1 MKQLLTLFLL
11 SFLSLHITAQT
22 ETPSEVWGG
31 TDDIDIDWYDAN
43 EDAFEISTAAQLAG
57 LAKLVND
64 GTQNF
69 SGKTITLTDDI
80 VLNEKVLNDDG
91 TLIADVSALH
101 EWTAIGT
108 EQNSF
113 AGNFDGGGHTISG
126 LYINKANSDNQGL
139 FGYVS
144 NDGTIQNVGV
154 VDSYVK
160 GNMNVGGVVGYAGF
174 STVSGCYNTGTVSG
188 ESECVGGVAGFAISS
203 IVSGCYNM
211 GMVTGERDFVGGV
224 AGFAISSIVS
234 GCYNMGMVSGDD
246 SVGGVVGFADSSS
259 VSGCYNTGTVSGER
273 NYVGGVVGYA
283 SSSSTSSTVSGCYNT
298 GKVSGIINVGC
309 VIGLNYSMSI
319 SNSDF
324 LAGVNGDIS
333 GIGSNLGNGTSSPL
347 SASAL
352 VEAMNTNLFND
363 DASGDLWKG
372 EASYDATSRTI
383 TLPTFGTAISIS
395 LKDLL
400 TFYKVTLSTDLAGG
414 SISANMEEAAEGETV
429 TLTAIPDEGYKFE
442 KWCVTYQNGE
452 ETVEVTVTEDT
463 FTMPAADV
471 TVTATFKL
479 STYTITVTE
488 QIEGGKIE
496 ASKTSASMGDE
507 ITLTATPDEG
517 YEFEKWSVTY
527 GESGTVEVSDEG
539 IFKMPAANVTVTATF
554 AAIDYKITVT
564 PPTGGSIA
572 VADDKKTAHVGDE
585 ITLTATP
592 DEGYEFVDW
601 SVTYGNENTPVTV
614 TDNTFTMPAADVTVT
629 ATFVAVYNI
638 TVTPPTGGNISV
650 SAETAHEGDEITL
663 TATPAEGYKFVSW
676 NVTTDNGTVDVT
688 DSEGIYTFTM
698 PAANV
703 TVTATFTAIDYNI
716 TVTPPTGGTISVSAE
731 TAHVGDLITLTATP
745 NANYEFT
752 SWSVT
757 YQNEEG
763 ATVAVEVTNNTFT
776 MPAADVTVSAVFTY
790 VPPTYTITVTQP
802 STGGSISADKKEA
815 TEGETVTLSYTEHS
829 NYDFAGWTVTRDDD
843 GSVISTSSNTF
854 RMPASDVTV
863 TAQFRYDPPYIPSYY
878 DIYFDGNE
886 NDSVRYDCS
895 DTNVR
900 EGGTFS
906 FTVEVAAGYDP
917 ETLVVEYKR
926 GRGGSW
932 REVTPNSSGRYR
944 ITNVHADIYVRSCV
958 EPIEDPTAIEQVG
971 DGKSTVR
978 CDGKRIRITTPEP
991 QTMHIINVGG
1001 RLVRTAQLPAGD
1013 TEVNDLPQ
1021 GFYVVILSDGTRTK
1035 ALIN

>member
-22 ETPSEVWGG
+22 ETPETKVWGG
-31 TDDIDIDWYDAN
+31 ANDINTDWYDASK
-43 EDAFEISTAAQLAG
+43 DAFEISTAAQLAG

-108 EQNSF
+108 EQNWF

-126 LYINKANSDNQGL
+126 VYIDEAGSDGQGL
-139 FGYVS
+139 FGYV
-144 NDGTIQNVGV
+144 NNGKVQNVGV
-154 VDSYVK
+154 VDSYVN
-160 GNMNVGGVVGYAGF
+160 GNLRVGGVVGYAGF
-174 STVSGCYNTGTVSG
+174 STVSGCYNMGMVTGEGSF
-188 ESECVGGVAGFAISS
+188 VGGVAGFAISS

-211 GMVTGERDFVGGV
+211 GMVTGERN
-224 AGFAISSIVS
+224 
-234 GCYNMGMVSGDD
+234 C
-246 SVGGVVGFADSSS
+246 VGGVVGFADSS
-259 VSGCYNTGTVSGER
+259 VSGCYNTGTVSGES
-273 NYVGGVVGYA
+273 NYVGGVVGNA

-309 VIGLNYSMSI
+309 VIGSNYSMSI
-319 SNSDF
+319 LNSDF
-324 LAGVNGDIS
+324 LAGVNGDME
-333 GIGSNLGNGTSSPL
+333 GIGYNNGSGTSSPL

-352 VEAMNTNLFND
+352 VEAMNTHLFND

-383 TLPTFGTAISIS
+383 SLPTFGTAISIS

-400 TFYKVTLSTDLAGG
+400 TFYKVTLSTDLTGG

-564 PPTGGSIA
+564 PPTGG
-572 VADDKKTAHVGDE
+572 T
-585 ITLTATP
+585 
-592 DEGYEFVDW
+592 
-601 SVTYGNENTPVTV
+601 
-614 TDNTFTMPAADVTVT
+614 
-629 ATFVAVYNI
+629 
-638 TVTPPTGGNISV
+638 ISV

-688 DSEGIYTFTM
+688 DSEGIYTVTM

-703 TVTATFTAIDYNI
+703 TVTATFTAIDYTI

-757 YQNEEG
+757 YQSEEG
-763 ATVAVEVTNNTFT
+763 TTVAVEVTNNTFT

-829 NYDFAGWTVTRDDD
+829 NYDFAGWAVTRDDD

-944 ITNVHADIYVRSCV
+944 ITNVHADIYVRSCI

-1021 GFYVVILSDGTRTK
+1021 GFYIVVLSDGTRVKT
-1035 ALIN
+1035 LIN

>member
-1 MKQLLTLFLL
+1 MRNNYYLLRTFILFILCLFPLRGTAQLTTTQPPGAGTETSPYQVGTREELLWIATEAAADVHVLLT
-11 SFLSLHITAQT
+11 A
-22 ETPSEVWGG
+22 
-31 TDDIDIDWYDAN
+31 DID
-43 EDAFEISTAAQLAG
+43 
-57 LAKLVND
+57 
-64 GTQNF
+64 
-69 SGKTITLTDDI
+69 
-80 VLNEKVLNDDG
+80 LNPGFVFNDDG
-91 TLIADVSALH
+91 TYTSDTGEEPFQWPRFDLYWRGV
-101 EWTAIGT
+101 
-108 EQNSF
+108 
-113 AGNFDGGGHTISG
+113 FDGNGHTISG
-126 LYINKANSDNQGL
+126 LYFNDPTALTCGFIDVNREGVIKNLKLIDGYMGVAAGGAGLCGISESGSQIINCYCNLSVQALDKEAADFYEGGVGGICFYNSGFIQYSVFAGAIHGLAEGNAGICAGNDGEVKSCINLGKIIGEDGSLSYGVCSDN
-139 FGYVS
+139 
-144 NDGTIQNVGV
+144 
-154 VDSYVK
+154 
-160 GNMNVGGVVGYAGF
+160 A
-174 STVSGCYNTGTVSG
+174 GTVTN
-188 ESECVGGVAGFAISS
+188 
-203 IVSGCYNM
+203 CYYL
-211 GMVTGERDFVGGV
+211 E
-224 AGFAISSIVS
+224 
-234 GCYNMGMVSGDD
+234 
-246 SVGGVVGFADSSS
+246 
-259 VSGCYNTGTVSGER
+259 GT
-273 NYVGGVVGYA
+273 A
-283 SSSSTSSTVSGCYNT
+283 S
-298 GKVSGIINVGC
+298 K
-309 VIGLNYSMSI
+309 
-319 SNSDF
+319 
-324 LAGVNGDIS
+324 
-333 GIGSNLGNGTSSPL
+333 
-347 SASAL
+347 
-352 VEAMNTNLFND
+352 
-363 DASGDLWKG
+363 DASGATMKTAEELANGTLVTLLNEDESEPVWGQRIG
-372 EASYDATSRTI
+372 EDPYPVQLVFVSEKEQESYQVYSVTLNIEGKTELYSYNSDTELPVPEKEGYVFDGWYTAETGGEKITSFPTDGTTATYYARWQQIYTVTVTQPTEGGTI
-383 TLPTFGTAISIS
+383 ESDKETAI
-395 LKDLL
+395 
-400 TFYKVTLSTDLAGG
+400 
-414 SISANMEEAAEGETV
+414 EGETV
-429 TLTAIPDEGYKFE
+429 TLNAYPA
-442 KWCVTYQNGE
+442 
-452 ETVEVTVTEDT
+452 EDYE
-463 FTMPAADV
+463 
-471 TVTATFKL
+471 L
-479 STYTITVTE
+479 
-488 QIEGGKIE
+488 E
-496 ASKTSASMGDE
+496 A
-507 ITLTATPDEG
+507 
-517 YEFEKWSVTY
+517 WSVTET
-527 GESGTVEVSDEG
+527 ESGATVE
-539 IFKMPAANVTVTATF
+539 
-554 AAIDYKITVT
+554 
-564 PPTGGSIA
+564 
-572 VADDKKTAHVGDE
+572 
-585 ITLTATP
+585 L
-592 DEGYEFVDW
+592 
-601 SVTYGNENTPVTV
+601 
-614 TDNTFTMPAADVTVT
+614 TDNTFTMPAANVTVT

-638 TVTPPTGGNISV
+638 TVTPPTGGTISV

-688 DSEGIYTFTM
+688 DSEGIYTVTM

-716 TVTPPTGGTISVSAE
+716 TVTQPTGGTISVSAE

-757 YQNEEG
+757 YQSEEG
-763 ATVAVEVTNNTFT
+763 TTVAVEVTNNTFT

-906 FTVEVAAGYDP
+906 FTVEVAAGYAP

-944 ITNVHADIYVRSCV
+944 ITNVHADIYVRSCI

-1021 GFYVVILSDGTRTK
+1021 GFYIVVLSDGTRTK